1 MSSRF
6 PVVAGA
12 FYPSS
17 KDLLIKEIEK
27 CFKHQLG
34 PGKVPDK
41 PIEYFSRISF
51 LISPH
56 AGYVY
61 SGPVAAHGYYNLYKN
76 PLPKTIIILG
86 PNHQGYGTSVSIY
99 PEGTWRTPLGEVKID
114 KELAYSIARVSDVFS
129 LDEASHMYEH
139 SIEVQI
145 PFLQYILKDFKIVP
159 ICMLDQNKKTSIE
172 VGEAIASIIADKKD
186 VAIIASTDFTHYE
199 SAKDANRKDNEA
211 IKAIIDLDVDKFYNI
226 IEELNVSMCGFG
238 PVSSLMTIAKK
249 IGVKKGNL
257 LKYAT
262 SGDITGDYSSVVG
275 YASIFFEAIKNNV

>member
-1 MSSRF
+1 MSIRF
-6 PVVAGA
+6 PIVAGA
-12 FYPSS
+12 FYSSS
-17 KDLLIKEIEK
+17 KDSLIKEIEK
-27 CFKHQLG
+27 CFKHHLG

-41 PIEYFSRISF
+41 PIEYFPRISF

-61 SGPVAAHGYYNLYKN
+61 SGPIAAHGYYNLYKN
-76 PLPKTIIILG
+76 PLPKTIIIIG
-86 PNHQGYGTSVSIY
+86 PNHQGYGTNVSIY
-99 PEGTWRTPLGEVKID
+99 PEGTWHTPLGEVKID
-114 KELAYSIARVSDVFS
+114 KELAYDLAKASDVFS

-159 ICMLDQNKKTSIE
+159 ICILDQNKKTSIQ

-186 VAIIASTDFTHYE
+186 IAIIASTDFTHYE
-199 SAKDANRKDNEA
+199 SAKEANKKDNEA
-211 IKAIIDLDVDKFYNI
+211 IKAIIDLDVNKFYDV
-226 IEELNVSMCGFG
+226 IEELNITMCGFG
-238 PVSSLMTIAKK
+238 PVSSLMVAAKK
-249 IGVKKGNL
+249 IGVEKGNL

-275 YASIFFEAIKNNV
+275 YASIFFEMRK

>member
-1 MSSRF
+1 MSIRF
-6 PVVAGA
+6 PVVSGA

-17 KDLLIKEIEK
+17 KDSLIKEIEK
-27 CFKHQLG
+27 CFKHHLG
-34 PGKVPDK
+34 PGKIPDK
-41 PIEYFSRISF
+41 PIEYFPRISF

-56 AGYVY
+56 AGYIY
-61 SGPVAAHGYYNLYKN
+61 SGPVAAHSYYNLYKS

-86 PNHQGYGTSVSIY
+86 PNHQGYGTNVSIY
-99 PEGTWRTPLGEVKID
+99 PEGVWRTPLGEVKID
-114 KELAYSIARVSDVFS
+114 EEVAYNLAKASDVFS
-129 LDEASHMYEH
+129 LDEESHMYEH

-159 ICMLDQNKKTSIE
+159 ICMLDQNKRTSIQ
-172 VGEAIASIIADKKD
+172 VGEAIASIIADKED

-199 SAKDANRKDNEA
+199 SAKEANRKDNEA
-211 IKAIIDLDVDKFYNI
+211 IKAIIDLDVNKFYDVIEGMNI
-226 IEELNVSMCGFG
+226 TMCGFG
-238 PVSSLMTIAKK
+238 PVSSLMVAAKK

-275 YASIFFEAIKNNV
+275 YASIFFEFIKNR